1 MPVSDSGVGATV
13 GAELAQQVALV
24 NQQAVQIESSAKSF
38 AAAAGSGF
46 HIEPEA
52 AATLIKACTDSIHE
66 LNALQAEIWTV
77 SQAPKLGTTPGARV
91 IAPFTQQ
98 VATDPQGMA
107 PAIQSLIRTLT
118 DMVQAYRKASTN
130 YAETEA
136 IIQASLPKPPPA

>member
-1 MPVSDSGVGATV
+1 
-13 GAELAQQVALV
+13 VALV

-52 AATLIKACTDSIHE
+52 AATLIKACQDSIHE
-66 LNALQAEIWTV
+66 LDHLTKELFVI
-77 SQAPKLGTTPGARV
+77 SQAPRLGQTPGAQV

-98 VATDPQGMA
+98 VGADQQGMA
-107 PAIQSLIRTLT
+107 PAIESLKKTLA
-118 DMVQAYRKASTN
+118 DMITAYHKASTN

-136 IIQASLPKPPPA
+136 IVAQSLKNQ